1 MQEICELTVIIEF
14 LIRINFKLMEL
25 ESHKSFLNVVF
36 LSMQISKKE
45 KGALQID
52 RINSLQGLKSPK
64 EGMILNISWI

>member
-64 EGMILNISWI
+64 EGMILNIS